1 LFLILIELLFC
12 LFYAAN
18 NLLPP
23 VLKTSSSSKRGRS
36 ASNDDTPDVQALKR
50 HIRMIRNRESASLS
64 RKKKKDYVTGLESRI
79 HDLEKESEGLKKE
92 NSFLRS
98 KLQQLGAKV

>member
-1 LFLILIELLFC
+1 LNYYFVF
-12 LFYAAN
+12 FYAAN

-23 VLKTSSSSKRGRS
+23 VLKTSSSSSKRGRS

-79 HDLEKESEGLKKE
+79 YDLEKESDGLKKE

>member
-1 LFLILIELLFC
+1 LNYYFVF
-12 LFYAAN
+12 FYAAN

-23 VLKTSSSSKRGRS
+23 VLKTSSSSSKRGRS

-50 HIRMIRNRESASLS
+50 HIMIRNRESASLS
-64 RKKKKDYVTGLESRI
+64 KKKKKDYVTGLESRI
-79 HDLEKESEGLKKE
+79 HDLEKESDGLKKE